1 MLPFAAGA
9 AAAWLLAPP
18 LAARAVDLTVLWGG
32 AVLAFLAGVRRGLSF
47 RTPGGPAPAQLATS
61 LGLFALGFAALAV
74 SQTAVAVS
82 LLLAGYAALGVLD
95 PRAADRHEAPPYF
108 ARLRP
113 AQMLIP
119 VLSLVAVLALLL
131 TRR

>member
-1 MLPFAAGA
+1 
-9 AAAWLLAPP
+9 
-18 LAARAVDLTVLWGG
+18 VDLTVLWGG